1 VASTAGRPLDGVR
14 VLDFSRV
21 LSGPIAGRVLHDL
34 GAEVV
39 KVEPPDG
46 DLTRFALPK
55 AGITSAYFAQQNTG
69 KRNIS
74 LDLHKSEA
82 VELLLELATHFD
94 VIIENSRPGVM
105 DRLGLGYEALHARNP
120 KIVYASITGY
130 GQTGVWADR
139 RAFAV
144 VVHAEMGLLEAGGR
158 WRADAAGSH
167 DSHDSHEG
175 EGQADVEA
183 RLSIEERRLAELDKE
198 RFHRAQ
204 DPMSHADVY
213 AGLHC
218 SSAILAAL
226 IQRGRTGTG
235 QHIDVDMAES
245 LLHVNDFAH
254 WDLAG
259 ASDDPQMTRP
269 SLAPVYSPIV
279 TTKDGH
285 DLVLAGDPVAN
296 VNFGLYCNAMERADL
311 AELEIFSTE
320 NRARHRHVMLDLLH
334 EWAATFDRV
343 EDLQARLD
351 AAGIVN
357 GVVRSIGDVADTQWA
372 RERGAIAEVDDR
384 RGGTVRIP
392 QAPWRFSD
400 AETGV
405 RGVPAWR
412 GEHNREV
419 LQEFLGLND
428 DALDRL
434 EANGTLSERSPAK

>member
-74 LDLHKSEA
+74 LDLHRSEA

-419 LQEFLGLND
+419 LQEFLGLD
-428 DALDRL
+428 GAAIDRL
-434 EANGTLSERSPAK
+434 KADGTLSERAPNP

>member
-1 VASTAGRPLDGVR
+1 MASTAGHPLDGVR

-74 LDLHKSEA
+74 LDLHRSEA

-105 DRLGLGYEALHARNP
+105 DRLGLGYETVQARNP

-167 DSHDSHEG
+167 DSNDAEG
-175 EGQADVEA
+175 RADDGVIRSIDEQ
-183 RLSIEERRLAELDKE
+183 RESELSQERS
-198 RFHRAQ
+198 HRAQ

-226 IQRGRTGTG
+226 IQRGRTGKG

-279 TTKDGH
+279 TTKDGQ

-296 VNFGLYCNAMERADL
+296 VNFGLYCKAMERMDL
-311 AELEIFSTE
+311 AELEIFSPE
-320 NRARHRHVMLDLLH
+320 NRGQHRHVMLELLH

-357 GVVRSIGDVADTQWA
+357 GVVRSIGDAADTQWA

-412 GEHNREV
+412 GEHNRDV
-419 LQEFLGLND
+419 LQEFLGLD
-428 DALDRL
+428 DAAIERL
-434 EANGTLSERSPAK
+434 KANGTLSERVPPK

>member
-1 VASTAGRPLDGVR
+1 MASTAGRPLEGVR

-74 LDLHKSEA
+74 LDLHRGEA
-82 VELLLELATHFD
+82 VELLLQLATHFD
-94 VIIENSRPGVM
+94 VVIENSRPGVM

-167 DSHDSHEG
+167 DSHEG
-175 EGQADVEA
+175 EGHADAEA

-259 ASDDPQMTRP
+259 ASDDPEMTRP

-279 TTKDGH
+279 TTKDGQ

-296 VNFGLYCNAMERADL
+296 VNFGLYCKAMERTDL
-311 AELEIFSTE
+311 GELEIFSTE

-334 EWAATFDRV
+334 DWAATFDRV

-428 DALDRL
+428 DAINRL
-434 EANGTLSERSPAK
+434 KADGTLSERAPNP

>member
-1 VASTAGRPLDGVR
+1 VASTAGRPLEGVR

-21 LSGPIAGRVLHDL
+21 LSGPIAGRVLNDL

-74 LDLHKSEA
+74 LDLHRSEA

-105 DRLGLGYEALHARNP
+105 DRLGLGYEAVHARNP
-120 KIVYASITGY
+120 KLVYASITGY

-167 DSHDSHEG
+167 DSHKGAGHTDT
-175 EGQADVEA
+175 EA

-296 VNFGLYCNAMERADL
+296 VNFVLYCKAMERTDL
-311 AELEIFSTE
+311 AELEIFSPE
-320 NRARHRHVMLDLLH
+320 NRGQHRHVMLALLH

-405 RGVPAWR
+405 HGVPAWR

-419 LQEFLGLND
+419 LQEFLGLNE
-428 DALDRL
+428 DALEQL
-434 EANGTLSERSPAK
+434 KANGTLSEREPKP

>member
-1 VASTAGRPLDGVR
+1 MASTAGRPLEGVR

-21 LSGPIAGRVLHDL
+21 LSGPIAGRVLNDL

-74 LDLHKSEA
+74 LDLHRSEA

-105 DRLGLGYEALHARNP
+105 DRLGLGYEAVHARNP
-120 KIVYASITGY
+120 KLVYASITGY

-175 EGQADVEA
+175 EGHADAEA

-296 VNFGLYCNAMERADL
+296 VNFVLYCKAMERTDL
-311 AELEIFSTE
+311 AELEIFSPE
-320 NRARHRHVMLDLLH
+320 NRGQHRHVMLALLH

-419 LQEFLGLND
+419 LQEFLGLNE
-428 DALDRL
+428 DALEQL
-434 EANGTLSERSPAK
+434 KANGTLSEREPKP

>member
-74 LDLHKSEA
+74 LDLHRSEA

>member
-1 VASTAGRPLDGVR
+1 M
-14 VLDFSRV
+14 
-21 LSGPIAGRVLHDL
+21 LHDL

-39 KVEPPDG
+39 KVEPPEG

-74 LDLHKSEA
+74 LDLHRSEA

-105 DRLGLGYEALHARNP
+105 DRLGLGYEAVHARNP
-120 KIVYASITGY
+120 KLVYASITGY

-167 DSHDSHEG
+167 DSHEG
-175 EGQADVEA
+175 ESHTDAEA

-198 RFHRAQ
+198 RSHRAQ

-296 VNFGLYCNAMERADL
+296 VNFALYCKAMERADL
-311 AELEIFSTE
+311 AELEIFSPET
-320 NRARHRHVMLDLLH
+320 RGRHRHVMLELLH

-357 GVVRSIGDVADTQWA
+357 GVVRSIGDVAETQWA

-405 RGVPAWR
+405 HGVPAWR
-412 GEHNREV
+412 GEHNRGV

>member
-1 VASTAGRPLDGVR
+1 VSSTAGRPLDGVR

-39 KVEPPDG
+39 KVEPPEG

-74 LDLHKSEA
+74 LDLHNDEA
-82 VELLLELATHFD
+82 VELLLQLATHFD

-105 DRLGLGYEALHARNP
+105 DRLGLGFESVYARNP
-120 KIVYASITGY
+120 KIIYASITGY

-167 DSHDSHEG
+167 DVDDADGG
-175 EGQADVEA
+175 EIRSTDET
-183 RLSIEERRLAELDKE
+183 LLAEKTQE
-198 RFHRAQ
+198 RSHRAQ

-259 ASDDPQMTRP
+259 ASDDPELTRP

-279 TTKDGH
+279 TTKDGQ
-285 DLVLAGDPVAN
+285 DLVLAGDPVAH
-296 VNFGLYCNAMERADL
+296 VNFGLYCKAMGRADL
-311 AELEIFSTE
+311 ADLEIFST
-320 NRARHRHVMLDLLH
+320 NKRGQHRHVMLELLH
-334 EWAATFDRV
+334 DWAATFERV

-357 GVVRSIGDVADTQWA
+357 GVVRSIGDAADTEWA

-405 RGVPAWR
+405 RGLPAWR

-419 LQEFLGLND
+419 LQEFLGLD
-428 DALDRL
+428 DGAIEQLKV
-434 EANGTLSERSPAK
+434 NGTISERVPPK

>member
-1 VASTAGRPLDGVR
+1 MASTAGRPLDGVR

-74 LDLHKSEA
+74 LDLHRGEA

-167 DSHDSHEG
+167 DSHEG
-175 EGQADVEA
+175 EGHADAEA

-198 RFHRAQ
+198 RSHRAQ

-279 TTKDGH
+279 TTKDGQ

-296 VNFGLYCNAMERADL
+296 VNFGLYCKAMERTDL

-334 EWAATFDRV
+334 EWAATFEHV

-357 GVVRSIGDVADTQWA
+357 GVVRSIGDVADTKWA

-428 DALDRL
+428 DAINRL
-434 EANGTLSERSPAK
+434 KADGTLSERAPNP

>member
-1 VASTAGRPLDGVR
+1 MANSAGRPLDGVR

-39 KVEPPDG
+39 KVEPPEG

-74 LDLHKSEA
+74 LDLHSDEA
-82 VELLLELATHFD
+82 VELLLQLVTHFD

-105 DRLGLGYEALHARNP
+105 ERLGLGFEVVHARNP

-167 DSHDSHEG
+167 DTNDDGTQRSN
-175 EGQADVEA
+175 
-183 RLSIEERRLAELDKE
+183 EETRVSEKTAEQNAE
-198 RFHRAQ
+198 HSHRAQ

-226 IQRGRTGTG
+226 IQRGRTGKG

-259 ASDDPQMTRP
+259 ASEDPEMTRP

-279 TTKDGH
+279 TTKDGQ
-285 DLVLAGDPVAN
+285 DLVLAGDPVAS
-296 VNFGLYCNAMERADL
+296 VNFGLYCRAMERVDL
-311 AELEIFSTE
+311 AELEIFSPE
-320 NRARHRHVMLDLLH
+320 KRGRHRHVMLEILNA
-334 EWAATFDRV
+334 WASTFDRV

-351 AAGIVN
+351 EVGIVN
-357 GVVRSIGDVADTQWA
+357 GVVRSIGEAADTQWA

-384 RGGTVRIP
+384 RGGTIRIP

-400 AETGV
+400 AESGV
-405 RGVPAWR
+405 RGIPAWR
-412 GEHNREV
+412 GEHNRDV
-419 LQEFLGLND
+419 LKEFLGLD
-428 DALDRL
+428 DATLDRL
-434 EANGTLSERSPAK
+434 EANGTLSERAPKP

>member
-1 VASTAGRPLDGVR
+1 MVSTAGRPLEGVR

-74 LDLHKSEA
+74 LDLHRGEA
-82 VELLLELATHFD
+82 VELLLQLATHFD

-105 DRLGLGYEALHARNP
+105 ERLGLGYEALHARNP

-167 DSHDSHEG
+167 DSPESEDAEDAG
-175 EGQADVEA
+175 AV
-183 RLSIEERRLAELDKE
+183 RSIDEQRLAELNEE
-198 RFHRAQ
+198 RSHRAQ

-245 LLHVNDFAH
+245 LVHVNDFAH

-279 TTKDGH
+279 TTKDGQ
-285 DLVLAGDPVAN
+285 DLVLAGDPVAH
-296 VNFGLYCNAMERADL
+296 VNFGLYCRAMERTDL
-311 AELEIFSTE
+311 AELEIFSPE
-320 NRARHRHVMLDLLH
+320 NRGQHRHVMLELLH
-334 EWAATFDRV
+334 EWAETFDHV

-419 LQEFLGLND
+419 LQEFLGLDD
-428 DALDRL
+428 DAIEQLKAD
-434 EANGTLSERSPAK
+434 GTLSERSPNP